1 MAIYKNE
8 NGQAVKYSGSGIIDA
23 ALSSTS
29 KNPVQNKVIAQELSK
44 KADRIFYDEENN
56 KLEFEQIALINI
68 DESRY
73 AILHPV
79 DMGYQDDDAIAYE
92 IKEENGNFELLEVE
106 DDDLLEEIYKRFKSL
121 VKASKRPRK

>member
-1 MAIYKNE
+1 M
-8 NGQAVKYSGSGIIDA
+8 
-23 ALSSTS
+23 
-29 KNPVQNKVIAQELSK
+29 KNPFEILLDENDDDNLV
-44 KADRIFYDEENN
+44 FYDEENS

>member
-1 MAIYKNE
+1 MNEKITVKNTCIVINDYNLGDCPNLE
-8 NGQAVKYSGSGIIDA
+8 QLFSVYDPIKHKYESFG
-23 ALSSTS
+23 
-29 KNPVQNKVIAQELSK
+29 
-44 KADRIFYDEENN
+44 IFYDEENN